1 MKFMKLKQ
9 FLIDVFAQ
17 TFKHSLIKNFTQ
29 NLIFQRSNL
38 FTIVQNLINIY
49 FKQMFLIIFEI

>member
-1 MKFMKLKQ
+1 MKLKQ